1 MYWVNKFKTVFRN
14 IFWDSKKLSKI
25 FWLKATFRY
34 VSYFNNVI
42 KVPQPNKILL
52 QSYLGKNLI
61 IGHFEQINLALVCC
75 KVSLCRYY
83 WLLEKALANRN
94 RCWQHRRP
102 WNERGERR
110 KSKYWKVEAS
120 SIAKFPESYSQTMA
134 EKTLNLLGWYCWLMF

>member
-1 MYWVNKFKTVFRN
+1 MY
-14 IFWDSKKLSKI
+14 
-25 FWLKATFRY
+25 
-34 VSYFNNVI
+34 
-42 KVPQPNKILL
+42 
-52 QSYLGKNLI
+52 
-61 IGHFEQINLALVCC
+61 LALVCC

-120 SIAKFPESYSQTMA
+120 SIAKFPESYSQTLA
-134 EKTLNLLGWYCWLMF
+134 EKTLNSSESYWRMQLSPWHSGDMGVNFLVKKSMLTEPKALKQKGRKKEEQISESGSQFHFEIPIEHWMENSKFA